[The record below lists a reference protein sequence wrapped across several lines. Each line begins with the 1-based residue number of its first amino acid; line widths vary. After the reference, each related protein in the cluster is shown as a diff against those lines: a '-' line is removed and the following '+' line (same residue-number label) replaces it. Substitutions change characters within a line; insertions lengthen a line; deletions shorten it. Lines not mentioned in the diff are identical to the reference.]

1 MARQCCSK
9 ISCLAT
15 REHTACPQLQFGFLS
30 SQPASADPLT
40 PHLHLYVT
48 LQALTG
54 DRAGPQ
60 TAAAALEDMFSAGG
74 GSGARK
80 ERRPCVV
87 LVDEMDLLVN
97 KTQVGW

>member
-1 MARQCCSK
+1 MARQCGSK

-15 REHTACPQLQFGFLS
+15 REHTACP
-30 SQPASADPLT
+30 QPASADPLT

-74 GSGARK
+74 GGARK

-97 KTQVGW
+97 KTQVGDRWGRF